1 MSSKSDKNQ
10 SQENHFDQINSN
22 LAGSQHM
29 TAGSFTRSNDLL
41 SITRR
46 LQPASSAA
54 GEFLKNLKVG
64 AKVRVNYLITEG
76 NKKRIQVFE
85 GTVIAIKAPNSINGT
100 FTVRKLSFGVGV
112 ERTYPIY
119 SPNIVK
125 VEVVSLGKVRR
136 SKLYYLREALTL
148 KDSKLKTKY
157 LSQKA
162 NRVATNLSGNQL
174 DEALNAP
181 EQAENS
187 TPPLANHQDKD
198 NSAAA
203 QSEDSARV

>member
-1 MSSKSDKNQ
+1 MSSKSDKNHSKETA
-10 SQENHFDQINSN
+10 SQETI
-22 LAGSQHM
+22 A
-29 TAGSFTRSNDLL
+29 RSSVRGNDLL

-46 LQPASSAA
+46 LQPATSAA
-54 GEFLKNLKVG
+54 EEFLKNLKVG

-125 VEVVSLGKVRR
+125 VEVVSLGRVRR
-136 SKLYYLREALTL
+136 SKLYYLRDALTL

-162 NRVATNLSGNQL
+162 NGAETTLSDNQF
-174 DEALNAP
+174 DEMLNP
-181 EQAENS
+181 SEQSENS
-187 TPPLANHQDKD
+187 APSSANRQDKD
-198 NSAAA
+198 NSASA